1 MFYEVIERGV
11 CGSSLL
17 PPQQVR
23 NLYTSSRKLLLV
35 WKQMPSE
42 SRLSAHHHLDMRF
55 RVSFVELSPSVLL
68 KNNSYPI
75 ILGLIFLWFNTALGS
90 PEVNI

>member
-1 MFYEVIERGV
+1 MFYEVIERAV

-17 PPQQVR
+17 PPQEVR

-42 SRLSAHHHLDMRF
+42 S
-55 RVSFVELSPSVLL
+55 
-68 KNNSYPI
+68 
-75 ILGLIFLWFNTALGS
+75 
-90 PEVNI
+90 